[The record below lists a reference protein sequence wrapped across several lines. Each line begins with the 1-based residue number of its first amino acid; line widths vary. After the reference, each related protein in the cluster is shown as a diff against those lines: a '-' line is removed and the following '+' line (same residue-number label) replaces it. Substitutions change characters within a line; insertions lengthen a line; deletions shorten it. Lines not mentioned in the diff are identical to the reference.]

1 MVNVVSPSEA
11 NKNAEAANHIVGIDA
26 EVHELDWCS
35 FDHADLVRLLQN
47 VDCIVGAD
55 IFFEPALFEG
65 RVFLLFVQGRLVIR
79 LFQCIIFFLLYEPLY
94 YLIKRYLKFSTDLA
108 CLISTCFEL
117 RKNLEVYLI
126 ATMRNTETWEKFLTS
141 CKNNELSL
149 KKISSSNT
157 LEPVFNFDRTI
168 PIEIFEVKKF

>member
-1 MVNVVSPSEA
+1 MSPFEA
-11 NKNAEAANHIVGIDA
+11 EKNAEAANHIVGIDA

-55 IFFEPALFEG
+55 IFFEPALFKG
-65 RVFLLFVQGRLVIR
+65 RVFFTFCTISTCV
-79 LFQCIIFFLLYEPLY
+79 FFLLNEALH
-94 YLIKRYLKFSTDLA
+94 YLMKQYLKFSTDLA
-108 CLISTCFEL
+108 CLICTCFEL
-117 RKNLEVYLI
+117 RKNLEVYLS
-126 ATMRNTETWEKFLTS
+126 ATMRNAETWEKFLTS

-157 LEPVFNFDRTI
+157 LKPVFNFDRTI
-168 PIEIFEVKKF
+168 PIEIFEVEKL